1 MTQTVRQKKSI
12 SFATVK
18 QVLRGAHRAAERLA
32 LPQND
37 KMLQD
42 VMTKSTSG

>member
-12 SFATVK
+12 SFATIK

-37 KMLQD
+37 KISFKM
-42 VMTKSTSG
+42 